1 MVNQVTPIV
10 NLQPSKLVKFLLLT
24 TLLASST
31 ILGAMSS
38 DKPLRVYAQTP
49 TPTPSPS
56 VTDIKGDRY
65 ATEIG
70 QAVTYKIMSGFED
83 NTFRP
88 QASLTREQMVSMVV
102 ESLKQAPLK
111 KDNLPFDEPPPPK
124 LPTIP
129 TQVTQNPFPDVDKTR
144 WSAAKIQY
152 VRDLGIF
159 RGYADGK
166 FRPTQAVTRAEL
178 VVVLDAAYR
187 YIVELRGWDGRGQFE
202 GDKAID
208 FSDTQKHW
216 ARDTIRNMSAACRA
230 ASPLNETGTAFAP
243 NRAAQRNYAAAAI
256 VRTAQCWSIP
266 MRPPS

>member
-1 MVNQVTPIV
+1 MVNQATRLV
-10 NLQPSKLVKFLLLT
+10 NLQPSNLVKSLLLT

-31 ILGAMSS
+31 TLGAI
-38 DKPLRVYAQTP
+38 AQTP

-65 ATEIG
+65 ATEIE
-70 QAVTYKIMSGFED
+70 QAVTYKVMSGFED
-83 NTFRP
+83 KTFRP
-88 QASLTREQMVSMVV
+88 QATLTREQMVSMVV
-102 ESLKQAPLK
+102 EALKLAPLEK
-111 KDNLPFDEPPPPK
+111 ANLPFDEPPPPK
-124 LPTIP
+124 MPTIP
-129 TQVTQNPFPDVDKTR
+129 TQATQNPFPDVDKTR

-187 YIVELRGWDGRGQFE
+187 YIVELRGWDGRGQFG
-202 GDKAID
+202 GDEPID

-216 ARDTIRNMSAACRA
+216 ARDTIRIMSASCRA

-243 NRAAQRNYAAAAI
+243 NRAAQRNYAAAAL
-256 VRTAQCWSIP
+256 VRTAQCWNIP

>member
-1 MVNQVTPIV
+1 MVNQVTLIV
-10 NLQPSKLVKFLLLT
+10 NLQPSKLVNFLLLT

-31 ILGAMSS
+31 TLGAI
-38 DKPLRVYAQTP
+38 AQTP

-65 ATEIG
+65 AKEIEH
-70 QAVTYKIMSGFED
+70 AVTYKIMSGFKD

-88 QASLTREQMVSMVV
+88 QATLTREQMVSMVV
-102 ESLKQAPLK
+102 ESLKQAPLE
-111 KDNLPFDEPPPPK
+111 KDNLPFDEPSPPK

-129 TQVTQNPFPDVDKTR
+129 TQATQNPFPDVDKTR

-166 FRPTQAVTRAEL
+166 FRPSQSVTRGEL

-187 YIVELRGWDGRGQFE
+187 YIVELRGWNGRDQFE
-202 GDKAID
+202 GDKPID
-208 FSDTQKHW
+208 FSDTQNHW
-216 ARDTIRNMSAACRA
+216 ARDIIRNMSAACRA

-256 VRTAQCWSIP
+256 VRTAQCWNIP

>member
-1 MVNQVTPIV
+1 MVNQIAPFV
-10 NLQPSKLVKFLLLT
+10 NLQPSKLFNSLLLT
-24 TLLASST
+24 LLLVSST
-31 ILGAMSS
+31 SISAI
-38 DKPLRVYAQTP
+38 AQTP
-49 TPTPSPS
+49 TSTSSPN

-65 ATEIG
+65 AKEIE
-70 QAVTYKIMSGFED
+70 QVITYKIMSGFEN

-88 QASLTREQMVSMVV
+88 QASLTREQMVSIV
-102 ESLKQAPLK
+102 EALKQAPLK
-111 KDNLPFDEPPPPK
+111 RGNLPFDEPPPPK

-129 TQVTQNPFPDVDKTR
+129 TQATQNPFPDVDKTR

-166 FRPTQAVTRAEL
+166 FRPTQSVTRAEL

-187 YIVELRGWDGRGQFE
+187 YLVELRGWDGRGQFE
-202 GDKAID
+202 GDKPID

-216 ARDTIRNMSAACRA
+216 ARDTIRNMSATCRA

-243 NRAAQRNYAAAAI
+243 NRAAQRNYAAAA
-256 VRTAQCWSIP
+256 VFRTAQCWSIP